1 MMVDGNAAA
10 QTLLSFGTCDPS
22 LCLHYVWIAY
32 ATHGAEVD
40 QSFAT
45 ALDGWHGSSGKHEG
59 DRNPP
64 PGVPVWWGKRPDSD
78 AGDVVISLGGG
89 RVAAT
94 DFPGFGVIGIAT
106 IDERQEQIGREYL
119 GWTETILGA
128 PIDNAAIAA
137 VLRPKEQNMSY
148 VIVPIAGTDEVHIV
162 SLITGIRAHITSEFH
177 LSLLRRLKKNDFD
190 DEMLLAEIDVV
201 RGYLTAVN
209 PPPDV
214 VIDAQAVADALAQI
228 GQNVDADTA
237 NRLVNQAIT
246 SNSTIVVDPADG
258 ALSNRL

>member
-1 MMVDGNAAA
+1 MVDGKAAA
-10 QTLLSFGTCDPS
+10 QTLLSYKTCDPG
-22 LCLHYVWIAY
+22 LCLHYVWLAY
-32 ATHGAEVD
+32 ANHGAEAD
-40 QSFAT
+40 QTFGS
-45 ALDGWHGSSGKHEG
+45 ALAGWHGSDGKHVG
-59 DRNPP
+59 DLDPP
-64 PGVPVWWGKRPDSD
+64 AGVPVWWGKRPGND

-94 DFPGFGVIGIAT
+94 DFPRFGVIGIAT
-106 IDERQEQIGREYL
+106 IAERQDQIGREYL

-128 PIDNAAIAA
+128 RIDDAA
-137 VLRPKEQNMSY
+137 VKAPPPPKEENMSY
-148 VIVPIAGTDEVHIV
+148 VIVPIAGTDEVHLV

-177 LSLLRRLKKNDFD
+177 LSLLRRLKKNDFN

-201 RGYLTAVN
+201 RGYMTAVN

-214 VIDAQAVADALAQI
+214 VIDAQAVADALGSI
-228 GQNVDADTA
+228 SQNVDADTA
-237 NRLVNQAIT
+237 KRLVDDAIT